1 MCLGIR
7 LKFSMQ
13 GQMSQHVET
22 LVGKPEFDPQITHGG
37 TREPTPEN
45 YLLTT
50 TLILSA
56 YVPAL

>member
-1 MCLGIR
+1 
-7 LKFSMQ
+7 MQ